1 VKPIASRPLVVGF
14 DLDMT
19 LVDSADGIV
28 ECIVYACSLHGVTV
42 DPAEVHPT
50 VGWPLDLVFPRWVP
64 DVDPEILMAAYR
76 ERYVTHVIP
85 FTKVLP
91 GARAAI
97 AAVHDR
103 GGRVLVISAKRGD
116 HVEAVLAAGGLPADL
131 VVGSR
136 FAEAKGATLLE
147 EGAWAYIGDHTGDV
161 VAARHAGALA
171 VAVSTGPTPAEE
183 LWAAGA
189 DVVLPGIGGFPDW
202 LHEALGRYP
211 DLS

>member
-1 VKPIASRPLVVGF
+1 MKPIAARPLVVGF

-28 ECIVYACSLHGVTV
+28 ECIVYAGSLQGATV
-42 DPAEVHPT
+42 DPAEVYPT
-50 VGWPLDLVFPRWVP
+50 VGWPLDHVFPRWVP
-64 DVDPEILMAAYR
+64 EVDPEILMAAYR
-76 ERYVTHVIP
+76 ERYLTHVIP

-91 GARAAI
+91 GAREAI
-97 AAVHDR
+97 AAVHDL

-116 HVEAVLAAGGLPADL
+116 HVEAVLAAGGMPADL

-147 EGAWAYIGDHTGDV
+147 EGAWAYVGDHTGDV
-161 VAARHAGALA
+161 LAARHAGALA
-171 VAVSTGPTPAEE
+171 VAVPTGPTTAEE

-189 DVVLPGIGGFPDW
+189 DVVLPGIEAFPDW
-202 LHEALGRYP
+202 LHQALGRYP
-211 DLS
+211 EPS

>member
-1 VKPIASRPLVVGF
+1 VEPIASRPLVVGF

-28 ECIVYACSLHGVTV
+28 ECIVHACSLHGVTV

-50 VGWPLDLVFPRWVP
+50 VGWPLDHVFPRWVP

-76 ERYVTHVIP
+76 ERYATHVIP

-91 GARAAI
+91 GAREAI

-116 HVEAVLAAGGLPADL
+116 HVEGVLAAGGLFADV

-147 EGAWAYIGDHTGDV
+147 ERAWAYVGDHPGDV

-171 VAVSTGPTPAEE
+171 VAVPTGPTSAEE
-183 LWAAGA
+183 LLSAGA
-189 DVVLPGIGGFPDW
+189 DVVLPSIAAFPDW

-211 DLS
+211 EAP